1 MPKPAGSSPTAE
13 MPSGFGVID
22 GRGRLT
28 LPKAIRQA
36 MRLQP
41 GSSVAFVAIDD
52 QLLVIPQDGHL
63 AQLMD
68 GAVAALARLRLTSDD
83 LLVDLPAAGEE
94 AMRRVYGNELV
105 DELAAVHARTRSVRD
120 E

>member
-1 MPKPAGSSPTAE
+1 MREPADHGAVPE

-28 LPKAIRQA
+28 LPKAVRQA
-36 MRLQP
+36 LRLQP
-41 GSSVAFVAIDD
+41 GSSVAFIAIDD
-52 QLLVIPQDGHL
+52 HLLVIPQDSHL

-68 GAVAALARLRLTSDD
+68 RAAAALARLGLTSDD
-83 LLVDLPAAGEE
+83 LLADLPAAGEE
-94 AMRRVYGNELV
+94 AMRRAYGDELV
-105 DELAAVHARTRSVRD
+105 DDLKEVHARTRTVRD